1 VNAPNV
7 DDLLRQGIEDVRNGN
22 RAAAR
27 DKLQK
32 VVDLDENNEKA
43 WLWLASVVD
52 TDEEKRV
59 CLGNVL
65 HINPAND
72 RARKA
77 LDALEEKK
85 KQQASQDEVIPGVSR
100 RQLYLIGGAG
110 VVIVVLLLIILLGAI
125 GANTAAVA
133 NATQQAVNA
142 QATGTSI
149 VLNATE
155 TSVAGTATQLAIA
168 TPTLEP
174 TATSARPTLEPE
186 WTATSLPTQA
196 ATAASLPPPT
206 GLTGILSVWGG
217 RDLENSGFL
226 PLGYFNFDS
235 GNTYTRIGDDI
246 GRDIRIGPSGQRVVY
261 TRYDRLLFGT
271 TIDAVNLNGQQ
282 IESLADR
289 WRGQG
294 TILNPQMPDFSPDGT
309 FVVFIATDS
318 VGHDQVYRLSLVD
331 NSLVNLTNDTSD
343 YAFPDISPDGQQIVV
358 VRTDTQGG
366 TGTDLA
372 IVSASS
378 GGKFAVTSDQN
389 AYVETHPRWTA
400 DGSQI
405 VYAAAPQ
412 TEPNNY
418 DIVVRAANS
427 TAAPSLLIRNP
438 ANDQYPVLS
447 RSGRYLAF
455 GSDRSGNWEIYVYD
469 VQAQALFQ
477 LTNDPDDN
485 FPGDWWQLSG

>member
-1 VNAPNV
+1 MNAPNV
-7 DDLLRQGIEDVRNGN
+7 DELLRQGIEDVRNGN
-22 RAAAR
+22 RSAAR
-27 DKLQK
+27 QKLEK
-32 VVDLDENNEKA
+32 VVDIDENNEKG

-65 HINPAND
+65 HINPDND

-77 LDALEEKK
+77 LEALEEKK
-85 KQQASQDEVIPGVSR
+85 KQQVAQEEIVPGVSR

-110 VVIVVLLLIILLGAI
+110 AVVVALLLVILVASI
-125 GANTAAVA
+125 GANNATVA
-133 NATQQAVNA
+133 NSTQQALQV

-186 WTATSLPTQA
+186 WTATSPPTQES
-196 ATAASLPPPT
+196 TAAALPPPS
-206 GLTGILSVWGG
+206 GLTGILATWGG
-217 RDLENSGFL
+217 RDLESSGFL
-226 PLGYFNFDS
+226 PLGFYNFDS
-235 GNTYTRIGDDI
+235 GNAYTRIGEDV
-246 GRDIRIGPSGQRVVY
+246 GRDIRLGPSGQRVVY

-271 TIDAVNLNGQQ
+271 TIDAINLNGQQ

-289 WRGQG
+289 WRGQA

-309 FVVFIATDS
+309 FVVFIATDD
-318 VGHDQVYRLSLVD
+318 VGNDQVYRLSLVD
-331 NSLVNLTNDTSD
+331 NTLTNLTNDVSN
-343 YAFPDISPDGQQIVV
+343 YAFPDLSPDGQQIVV
-358 VRTDTQGG
+358 VRTDIQGG

-372 IVSASS
+372 IVNASS
-378 GGKFAVTSDQN
+378 GGKFAATSDQN
-389 AYVETHPRWTA
+389 AYIETHPRWTA

-412 TEPNNY
+412 NEPDNY

-427 TAAPSLLIRNP
+427 TAAPSLLVRNP

-447 RSGRYLAF
+447 RDGRYLAF
-455 GSDRSGNWEIYVYD
+455 ASDRTGNWEIYVYD
-469 VQAQALFQ
+469 TQAQAMFQ
-477 LTNDPDDN
+477 LTNDPADN
-485 FPGDWWQLSG
+485 FPGDWWQL